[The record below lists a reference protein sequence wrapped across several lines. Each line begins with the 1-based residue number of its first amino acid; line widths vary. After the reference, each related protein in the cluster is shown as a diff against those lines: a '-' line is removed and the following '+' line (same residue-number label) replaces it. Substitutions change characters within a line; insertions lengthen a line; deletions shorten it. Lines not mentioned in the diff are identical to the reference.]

1 MARQPLRSGFTT
13 GTCGAAAAKAAAVCL
28 LTEEMLPQAEI
39 LTPKGI
45 LASLAVECVSRE
57 RDSACFRVQKDAGDD
72 PDVTNGAWVYAS
84 VERISGGPEAV
95 WYQSEEYPHLYLTGG
110 EGIGLVTKPGLSCPV
125 GKHAINPVPRSMI
138 FEAVEAVCEQMES
151 RKMLLIRIKIPQG
164 VELAA
169 STFNPKLG
177 IAGGISVLGTS
188 GIVEPMSEQALLDT
202 IRLELHMKA
211 VTGGRNIILT
221 PGNYGESFL
230 REELQL
236 PLNQAVKCSNFV
248 AEAMRMTAEEGIGR
262 VLFVGHIGKLIK
274 VAGGVE
280 NTHSKY
286 GDRRMEILADCL
298 RDVVSGVKTV
308 TVGMEIVVSGMETV
322 EAGTKSL
329 KDSLGA
335 AAGNAESEN
344 KCLEAQILASNT
356 TEEALDYL
364 QAAGCRDEVMEA
376 AGCRILSYLTQWA
389 GGKVDVEVVTF
400 STSHG
405 VLYKSSGAEALI
417 GQMRT
422 EELED

>member
-211 VTGGRNIILT
+211 VAGGRNIILT

-308 TVGMEIVVSGMETV
+308 TVGMEIVVSGME
-322 EAGTKSL
+322 SL

>member
-1 MARQPLRSGFTT
+1 MAGQPLRSGFTT

-28 LTEEMLPQAEI
+28 LTGEMLPRAEI

-45 LASLAVECVSRE
+45 LASMAVECVSRE
-57 RDSACFRVQKDAGDD
+57 RDSACYRVQKDAGDD
-72 PDVTNGAWVYAS
+72 PDVTNGAWVYAC

-95 WYQSEEYPHLYLTGG
+95 WYQSEEFPHLYLTGG

-138 FEAVEAVCEQMES
+138 FEAVEEVCEQMES
-151 RKMLLIRIKIPQG
+151 REMLLIRIKIPQG

-202 IRLELHMKA
+202 IRLEIHMKA
-211 VTGGRNIILT
+211 VEGGRNIILT
-221 PGNYGESFL
+221 PGNYGENFL

-248 AEAMRMTAEEGIGR
+248 ADAMRMTADEGIGR

-274 VAGGVE
+274 VAGGVK

-298 RDVVSGVKTV
+298 GNVAENWKTE
-308 TVGMEIVVSGMETV
+308 TVGDESV
-322 EAGTKSL
+322 E
-329 KDSLGA
+329 
-335 AAGNAESEN
+335 
-344 KCLEAQILASNT
+344 CLEAQILASNT

-376 AGCRILSYLTQWA
+376 AGCRIRSYLMRWA

-405 VLYKSSGAEALI
+405 VLYRSSGAEALI